1 MSVIEQSVIICYIV
15 LIDVVDMWVYSRF
28 FFLAV
33 VVYLADFT
41 CIVYGECI
49 CNQGV
54 CDIDCVI
61 YKFFCKVCDGRWN
74 NRCPKIRGILIWLLA
89 YDQYIF
95 RFGKKYF
102 FLEFWMHQIDMKIDF
117 CIVWICPNMSKC
129 VLLCVWKVN
138 FFWYCLSHPNVCVY
152 ISIIR

>member
-1 MSVIEQSVIICYIV
+1 MIICYIV
-15 LIDVVDMWVYSRF
+15 LIDVVDMWVYRRF
-28 FFLAV
+28 FFSAV

-74 NRCPKIRGILIWLLA
+74 NRCPKIRGILASCLWSVYFSFWEKI
-89 YDQYIF
+89 
-95 RFGKKYF
+95 F
-102 FLEFWMHQIDMKIDF
+102 FLRVLDAPNWYELYGSVLIWVNVCYCKCERSNFF
-117 CIVWICPNMSKC
+117 CIVWVIQMFVSTFPSSGRHK
-129 VLLCVWKVN
+129 
-138 FFWYCLSHPNVCVY
+138 HQHDAD
-152 ISIIR
+152 

>member
-1 MSVIEQSVIICYIV
+1 M

-61 YKFFCKVCDGRWN
+61 YKKLCKVFVWFI
-74 NRCPKIRGILIWLLA
+74 KI
-89 YDQYIF
+89 F
-95 RFGKKYF
+95 
-102 FLEFWMHQIDMKIDF
+102 
-117 CIVWICPNMSKC
+117 VKC
-129 VLLCVWKVN
+129 VMDAEITGVPRSGE
-138 FFWYCLSHPNVCVY
+138 Y
-152 ISIIR
+152 

>member
-1 MSVIEQSVIICYIV
+1 M
-15 LIDVVDMWVYSRF
+15 LIDVVEMWVYRRF

-74 NRCPKIRGILIWLLA
+74 NRCPKIRGILASCLWSV
-89 YDQYIF
+89 YF
-95 RFGKKYF
+95 SFWEKYF
-102 FLEFWMHQIDMKIDF
+102 FLEFWMHQIDMKIDI

-138 FFWYCLSHPNVCVY
+138 FFCIVWVIQMFVSTFPSSGRHKHQHDAD
-152 ISIIR
+152 

>member
-1 MSVIEQSVIICYIV
+1 MCLDIYIFSSPPYIV
-15 LIDVVDMWVYSRF
+15 IKCIVINCLWLNNQWSSAILCLIDVVDMWVYSRF
-28 FFLAV
+28 FFSAV

-74 NRCPKIRGILIWLLA
+74 NRCPKIRGILASCLWSVYFSFWEKI
-89 YDQYIF
+89 
-95 RFGKKYF
+95 F
-102 FLEFWMHQIDMKIDF
+102 FLRVLDA
-117 CIVWICPNMSKC
+117 PN
-129 VLLCVWKVN
+129 
-138 FFWYCLSHPNVCVY
+138 WYENRFLYCMDLS
-152 ISIIR
+152 